1 MIETTTG
8 QAHFSLRA
16 AVFAVAAFLA
26 VTGLMLLAVEW
37 VGVERIQAAVEAA
50 GPTAPLAYVALKTAT
65 YVFAPLSSGP
75 IQMSAGLLFG
85 LWPGVFYTL
94 LGEVLGGS
102 ISFLIARQFG
112 RRVVL
117 RFVGGQQGIQQVD
130 DFAAQLGGWRA
141 LVYARLFLFALYDFI
156 SYAAGF
162 TSTIR
167 FYQYVLVSVIAGFV
181 PTFLGV
187 AMGAALAEDR
197 SHVILVYVGVGVLSL
212 IPLAFSFYMQRRKRR
227 RKHVL
232 L

>member
-1 MIETTTG
+1 MIETTTR
-8 QAHFSLRA
+8 QTPFSLRA
-16 AVFAVAAFLA
+16 AVLAATAFLI

-37 VGVERIQAAVEAA
+37 VGVARIQAAVDSA
-50 GPTAPLAYVALKTAT
+50 GPAAPLAYVALKTAT

-102 ISFLIARQFG
+102 VSFLIARHFG

-117 RFVGGQQGIQQVD
+117 RFVGGQQGIRQVD

-162 TSTIR
+162 TATIR
-167 FYQYVLVSVIAGFV
+167 FYQYVLVSVIAGIV

-197 SHVILVYVGVGVLSL
+197 SKVILVYVGVGVLSL

-227 RKHVL
+227 FKA
-232 L
+232 